1 MEVRKAERT
10 AHLVS
15 SGDILIDISES
26 GACLRFAEKP
36 VVGSEIKLDMRC
48 KEKSLAVDS
57 KVVRTKAEEGGKT
70 FQAGVHFLRLLE
82 AQLLL
87 VREIVDDF
95 GRGVPISVRLVK

>member
-10 AHLVS
+10 ARLVQD
-15 SGDILIDISES
+15 GNILIDISES

-36 VVGSEIKLDMRC
+36 VIGSEIRLEMSC
-48 KEKSLAVDS
+48 KEKFVALDS